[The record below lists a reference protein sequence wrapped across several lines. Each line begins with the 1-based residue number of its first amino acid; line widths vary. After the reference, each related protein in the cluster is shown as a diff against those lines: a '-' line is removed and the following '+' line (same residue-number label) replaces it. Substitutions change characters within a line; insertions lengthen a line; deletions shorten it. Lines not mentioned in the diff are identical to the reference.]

1 MNALRTFQP
10 YAPAALFRRARPADF
25 LEPAMKFSPSN
36 NHDRQVLLAV
46 TGRVPLALVHDA
58 EQLNQQARYA
68 AQDDMG
74 EWAAMHAEGLRSG
87 LTDARLQKLADEER
101 ARLLRES
108 LSRFGQHAG
117 CTGDCCD
124 GVNPGDCTCG
134 HALAWQAPRQ
144 PRRPTP
150 RRASRWGRVCRAL
163 VRWLLSPR
171 AGFGPL

>member
-10 YAPAALFRRARPADF
+10 FAAPELFRRARPADF

-36 NHDRQVLLAV
+36 HHDRECLIAV
-46 TGRVPLALVHDA
+46 TGRVPLELVRDA
-58 EQLNQQARYA
+58 RLTEQARHA

-74 EWAAMHAEGLRSG
+74 EWAAMNAEGLRLG
-87 LTDARLQKLADEER
+87 LADARLQKLADDER

-124 GVNPGDCTCG
+124 GVTLGDCTCG
-134 HALAWQAPRQ
+134 HSMTWRAPRQ
-144 PRRPTP
+144 PRRPAP
-150 RRASRWGRVCRAL
+150 RRASRWGRLCRAL